1 MSDTSYP
8 NDLISGLNDEQ
19 RAVVL
24 ECQGPL
30 LVLAGP
36 GSGKTRALTHKIA
49 YLIQEHKV
57 DPDAIMAVTFTNK
70 AAKEMRERV
79 NSLLEKYG
87 ILSNI
92 PQQSGYDENGDPVP
106 FYQRKPKGPS
116 WIGTFH
122 SICAR
127 ILRIDGK
134 HLEIGANFVIYDTDD
149 STTLV
154 KNILKDLDISSK
166 DMSPSSILFA
176 IARAKS
182 ELLSPSQFSEASPNS
197 YFYDTAAKIYPLYQ
211 KKLKENNALDFNDLL
226 SETVKLFKEK
236 PEVLAKYQNMFDY
249 VMVDEY
255 QDTNRV
261 QYSLVNMLVSTKKNI
276 TVVGDVSQSI
286 YSWRGAD
293 YRNLTQFQNDYP
305 EAKTLELAKNYR
317 STANILNAA
326 KVLIQNNATHIPIN
340 LYTDNPEGNRIVLF
354 EAEHERHEAKFI
366 ADAIS
371 LNVESLSDSPET
383 EPQYNYSEFAVL
395 YRTNAQSRAL
405 EEAFLSNQIPY
416 RIIGGLKFY
425 DRKEIKDVLS
435 YLKVFYNPQD
445 TVSWARCINT
455 PPRGVG
461 PKSLQKLEDLNFDLN
476 TVKDVTHLDWE
487 RPINRAKEDC
497 PPLELLDIVLKE
509 FGYLEYLNDGS
520 EESIPRIENLK
531 ELRVVARQYD
541 SLGQFLEN
549 VSLIESSNRALENN
563 NNTVVLMTLH
573 SAKGLEFDN
582 VFMPG
587 MEEGIFPHSKSMG
600 DPGELEEERR
610 LCYVGITRARKN
622 LYLTY
627 TRKRTF
633 FGGTGASILSRFI
646 GEIPE
651 ELLEFKYS

>member
-1 MSDTSYP
+1 MSDTSYS
-8 NDLISGLNDEQ
+8 NDLISSLNEEQ

-49 YLIQEHKV
+49 YLIQEYKV
-57 DPDAIMAVTFTNK
+57 DPGAIMAVTFTNK

-79 NSLLEKYG
+79 GSLLEKYG
-87 ILSNI
+87 ILANI
-92 PQQSGYDENGDPVP
+92 PQPTYEENIDQP
-106 FYQRKPKGPS
+106 FYQKKAKGPT

-134 HLEIGANFVIYDTDD
+134 HLDIGSNFVIYDTDD

-154 KNILKDLDISSK
+154 KNLLKELDISSK
-166 DMSPSSILFA
+166 EMSPSSVLFA

-182 ELLSPSQFSEASPNS
+182 ELLSPDQFNDASPNS
-197 YFYDTAAKIYPLYQ
+197 FFYQTAGKIYPLYQ

-226 SETVKLFKEK
+226 SETVRLFKDK
-236 PEVLAKYQNMFDY
+236 PEVLAKYQRMFDY
-249 VMVDEY
+249 IMVDEY

-261 QYSLVNMLVSTKKNI
+261 QYSLVNMLVATKKNI

-305 EAKTLELAKNYR
+305 QAKTLELARNYR
-317 STANILNAA
+317 STGNILNAA

-340 LYTDNPEGNRIVLF
+340 LYTDNPDGNRITLF

-371 LNVESLSDSPET
+371 LNVEAISDSPET
-383 EPQYNYSEFAVL
+383 DPQYNYAEFAVL

-405 EEAFLSNQIPY
+405 EEAFLANGIPY
-416 RIIGGLKFY
+416 RIVGGLKFY
-425 DRKEIKDVLS
+425 DRKEIRDVLS
-435 YLKVFYNPQD
+435 YLKVFYNPLD

-455 PPRGVG
+455 PTRGVG
-461 PKSLQKLEDLNFDLN
+461 PKGLQKLEELNFDLE
-476 TVKDVTHLDWE
+476 TVNEVTHLNWGKYID
-487 RPINRAKEDC
+487 RAKEDC
-497 PPLELLDIVLKE
+497 PPLELLDAVLKE

-520 EESIPRIENLK
+520 EDSIPRIENLK
-531 ELRVVARQYD
+531 ELRVVARQYE

-573 SAKGLEFDN
+573 SAKGLEFDS

-587 MEEGIFPHSKSMG
+587 MEEGIFPHSKSMA

-633 FGGTGASILSRFI
+633 YGGTGASILSRFI

>member
-1 MSDTSYP
+1 MSDTP
-8 NDLISGLNDEQ
+8 NFSDLISGLNDEQ

-24 ECQGPL
+24 ACEGPL

-49 YLIQEHKV
+49 YLIKEKNIS
-57 DPDAIMAVTFTNK
+57 PNSILAVTFTNK
-70 AAKEMRERV
+70 AASEMRERITT
-79 NSLLEKYG
+79 LLEKYG
-87 ILSNI
+87 IGAEI
-92 PQQSGYDENGDPVP
+92 EGYDNDNP
-106 FYQRKPKGPS
+106 YLQHYKKIKGPT

-127 ILRIDGK
+127 ILRVDGK
-134 HLEIGANFVIYDTDD
+134 HLDIGANFVIYDTDD
-149 STTLV
+149 STTLI
-154 KNILKDLDISSK
+154 KNILKEMDISSK
-166 DMSPSSILFA
+166 DMSPSSILFS

-182 ELLSPSQFSEASPNS
+182 ELISPAMFNETAPNS
-197 YFYDTAAKIYPLYQ
+197 YFYQVAGKIYPLYQ
-211 KKLKENNALDFNDLL
+211 KKLKENNALDFNDIL
-226 SETVKLFKEK
+226 SETVKLFKEN
-236 PEVLAKYQNMFDY
+236 PEVLAKYQNLFDY

-261 QYSLVNMLVSTKKNI
+261 QYLLVNMLVETKKNI

-293 YRNLTQFQNDYP
+293 YRNLTQFQQDYP
-305 EAKTLELAKNYR
+305 NAQTMQLAKNYR

-326 KVLIQNNATHIPIN
+326 KVLIQNNSTHIPID
-340 LYTDNPEGNRIVLF
+340 LYTDNPNGNRITLF
-354 EAEHERHEAKFI
+354 EAEHERHEAKYI
-366 ADAIS
+366 ADLIS
-371 LNVESLSDSPET
+371 LNVESISDSPET
-383 EPQYNYSEFAVL
+383 DPQYNYGEFAVL
-395 YRTNAQSRAL
+395 YRTNAQSRSL
-405 EEAFLSNQIPY
+405 EEAFMTNGIPY
-416 RIIGGLKFY
+416 RIVGGLKFY

-461 PKSLQKLEDLNFDLN
+461 PKSLQKLEEVGFDLP
-476 TVKDVTHLDWE
+476 TVNEVTNLDWE
-487 RPINRAKEDC
+487 RLVKRAAENC
-497 PPLELLDIVLKE
+497 PPLELLDAVLKE
-509 FGYLEYLNDGS
+509 FGYLAYLNDGT
-520 EESIPRIENLK
+520 EESVARIENLK
-531 ELRVVARQYD
+531 ELRVVAKQYE

-549 VSLIESSNRALENN
+549 IALIESSNRALEGNSN
-563 NNTVVLMTLH
+563 AVVLMTLH
-573 SAKGLEFDN
+573 SAKGLEFDY

-587 MEEGIFPHSKSMG
+587 MEEGIFPHSRSMA
-600 DPGELEEERR
+600 DPNELEEERR

-622 LYLTY
+622 LCLTY

-633 FGGTGASILSRFI
+633 YGGTGASILSRFI